1 MPYLGKLK
9 AMVTITERSTCENQD
24 LIGSKD
30 KTNNEQERKLP

>member
-1 MPYLGKLK
+1 MPYLGEIN

-30 KTNNEQERKLP
+30 MTDNGLERKLP

>member
-9 AMVTITERSTCENQD
+9 AMVTIPERRTSKNPS

-30 KTNNEQERKLP
+30 MANNG

>member
-9 AMVTITERSTCENQD
+9 AMVTIPERSTCKNQD

-30 KTNNEQERKLP
+30 MANNG

>member
-9 AMVTITERSTCENQD
+9 AMVTIPERRTCKNQD

-30 KTNNEQERKLP
+30 KTNNG